1 MAWPQGIHAPVKSI
15 LDRGILLCR
24 LTPNQLIRELHH
36 AANLSVGD
44 DDQSQRG
51 TQLLEIYALEIQ
63 MYNETKNFKKLKVR
77 RHGDILAALT
87 FCRKY
92 TMLLT
97 TFAQPFPTHVSW
109 VLSRSVGERCG
120 WENVCFAMLEL
131 RCRTNFWTGQWNRA
145 SEDFFESFR
154 NYDEAGSPQRIQVLK
169 YLVLANM
176 LMGSEVNPFDSQET
190 KP

>member
-1 MAWPQGIHAPVKSI
+1 M
-15 LDRGILLCR
+15 LCR
-24 LTPNQLIRELHH
+24 LTPKQLIRDLHH
-36 AANLSVGD
+36 AANLNVGD

-63 MYNETKNFKKLKVR
+63 MYNDTKNFKKLKVR
-77 RHGDILAALT
+77 RHGDILSALT

-97 TFAQPFPTHVSW
+97 TFVQLFLTHVSW
-109 VLSRSVGERCG
+109 ALSRSAGGRCG
-120 WENVCFAMLEL
+120 WENVCFCHARITLTRQL
-131 RCRTNFWTGQWNRA
+131 LIGQWNRA